1 MSRAHIRKSA
11 LRRLRPDL
19 DLPPEVVD
27 LIVKLTSS
35 FVENIAAGGAELA
48 RHRGENVLNVQDL
61 QLHVLLNYGI
71 HIPGFDLLG
80 STPALVNLASG
91 PTPSLVHQRRLE
103 RVKAFQAAEQKR
115 RAQEEAAAAA
125 EAAGADDKA
134 GGGRTRKRKT
144 RSSRTSSRR

>member
-48 RHRGENVLNVQDL
+48 RHRGESVLNVQDL

-80 STPALVNLASG
+80 STPALVNLAAG

-103 RVKAFQAAEQKR
+103 RVRAFQARQQKL

-125 EAAGADDKA
+125 AAGDDDRA
-134 GGGRTRKRKT
+134 PGGRKRKVRST
-144 RSSRTSSRR
+144 RSSSRR

>member
-80 STPALVNLASG
+80 STPALVNLAAG
-91 PTPSLVHQRRLE
+91 PTPSLVHQRRLD
-103 RVKAFQAAEQKR
+103 RVRAFQAQKKREQQAEEDAK
-115 RAQEEAAAAA
+115 AAAAND
-125 EAAGADDKA
+125 DDK
-134 GGGRTRKRKT
+134 GGRARKRKT
-144 RSSRTSSRR
+144 RSSGRRR